1 MPTVAHNRHS
11 QLRQPGWTSAA
22 NFAEAVLPLS
32 GMVSRSD
39 KVGMAMF
46 SDGMSGIDGASKPGR
61 ARFGRDDP

>member
-1 MPTVAHNRHS
+1 MPTVTHYRQS
-11 QLRQPGWTSAA
+11 QPGWTFAA

-32 GMVSRSD
+32 RVVSRSG
-39 KVGMAMF
+39 KGGVAMF